1 MTAPPSGLVAA
12 YGFNE
17 GTGTTVADASGT
29 GNNGTVKMDGN
40 PIDDGPNNEPHLGC
54 TFDIDWYGFDAG
66 SWSVLGSTADAV
78 SKLQT
83 AAQAAGVAAAAFLFA
98 RSRRTPA
105 DLAAA
110 AATTIAVAAVAGKV
124 LSPQFLLWLAPFVV
138 LVRSLLA
145 PPLLAAAM
153 LLTNLIFPDR
163 YTELIARRG
172 GEIALL
178 AARNMLLLVLLAA
191 LFVAQARAPATVERR
206 G

>member
-1 MTAPPSGLVAA
+1 M
-12 YGFNE
+12 
-17 GTGTTVADASGT
+17 
-29 GNNGTVKMDGN
+29 
-40 PIDDGPNNEPHLGC
+40 
-54 TFDIDWYGFDAG
+54 
-66 SWSVLGSTADAV
+66 LGSTADAV

-124 LSPQFLLWLAPFVV
+124 LSPQFLLWLAPLVV
-138 LVRSLLA
+138 LSRSVLAGALLA
-145 PPLLAAAM
+145 VAM

-163 YTELIARRG
+163 YDGLIARHG

-178 AARNMLLLVLLAA
+178 CVRNALLLAVLAA
-191 LFVAQARAPATVERR
+191 LFAAQLRSPATLGRR